1 MDRHLTPLARTFPCA
16 LALCATPA
24 LAQDEPPEETDLEHL
39 HLPGYE
45 AESERAAGSST
56 IRFEIAPELVS
67 HNPLGAGSQTSNAL
81 DLSLRFS
88 TRQTLSDGLE
98 IAFNAG
104 ASKTID
110 NGSTSELAAGTE
122 LRTRPG
128 ASGLSGFV
136 RYNIARDYTDFFDQG
151 LATTHAVT
159 PGLRYGRDLGGVEL
173 GLQFAPRWEESS
185 GQANDLVAVNAWGEV
200 VVPVVGDKIHL
211 IVDASAE
218 RRWYEHTDPL
228 LLIKPRD
235 WRLASYVGLDLAG
248 LIDTPQR
255 WVHDLGFGIE
265 WLEVSSNVDSAE
277 RSDLSLL
284 PAFSIGFRF

>member
-1 MDRHLTPLARTFPCA
+1 MDHHLTALARTFPCA

-24 LAQDEPPEETDLEHL
+24 LAQEEAADDTDIEHL

-45 AESERAAGSST
+45 AEKERAAGNST
-56 IRFEIAPELVS
+56 VRFEIAPELVS
-67 HNPLGAGSQTSNAL
+67 HNPLGEGSQTSDAL

-88 TRQTLSDGLE
+88 NRQTLSDSLE

-110 NGSTSELAAGTE
+110 NGSTSELAASAE
-122 LRTRPG
+122 LRTRPA
-128 ASGLSGFV
+128 ASGISSFA
-136 RYNIARDYTDFFDQG
+136 RYSIARDYADFFDQG
-151 LATTHAVT
+151 LATTHTIA
-159 PGLRYGRDLGGVEL
+159 PGLRYGRDLGGAEL
-173 GLQFAPRWEESS
+173 GLQLAPRWEESS

-200 VVPVVGDKIHL
+200 VVPIVGDRIHL
-211 IVDASAE
+211 IVDATAE

-228 LLIKPRD
+228 LLIKRRD

-255 WVHDLGFGIE
+255 WVHDLGVGVE

-277 RSDLSLL
+277 RSDLSLM